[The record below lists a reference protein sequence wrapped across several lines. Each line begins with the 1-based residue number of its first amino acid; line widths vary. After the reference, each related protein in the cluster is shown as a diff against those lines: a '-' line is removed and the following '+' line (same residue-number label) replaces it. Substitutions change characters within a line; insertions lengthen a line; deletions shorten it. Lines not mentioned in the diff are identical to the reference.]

1 MNKWKRYIPEG
12 MRDILFEECY
22 GKTVLEN
29 ILRERYLAGGFVD
42 VVSPTLEF
50 YDVFSGENQT
60 LEQEKMYKLFDRQ
73 GRIVVLRPDMTTPI
87 ARIAATKIRDEVFPL
102 KLCYNSNVF
111 RINEDWNGKVSEI
124 TQSGIEI
131 IGIEGCKADI
141 EVIITAINALLTA
154 GLKNFKIE
162 LGQSEFFKG
171 LIEDSRLD
179 LEKQEVLRKLIENK
193 NLNSLKSFLAH
204 NKSLLNGDTI
214 EILSKLPQLF
224 GNIKILEEARKMTKS
239 TRAIKALDNIKE
251 IYDVLDKLGVA
262 SYIDIDLG
270 MVHHINYYTGI
281 IFRGYSSEVGNII
294 LSGGRYDNLLSQFG
308 RSLPATGLAFNVDS
322 IMISLE
328 KQGKLK
334 AKKRIE
340 YIIHQNDDYITEGY
354 EICRSIREK
363 NKSAEI
369 SLLDKEAET
378 VSYAIKKG
386 IVSIIHIIDK
396 ETISINNLIN
406 DTRIFTKTSD
416 FLSDL
421 K

>member
-1 MNKWKRYIPEG
+1 MSKWKRYIPEG
-12 MRDILFEECY
+12 MRDILFEECF
-22 GKTVLEN
+22 GKTAVEN
-29 ILRERYLAGGFVD
+29 TLRETYLAAGFTD

-87 ARIAATKIRDEVFPL
+87 ARIAATKIRDEIYPL

-131 IGIEGCKADI
+131 IGIEGYKADT
-141 EVIITAINALLTA
+141 EVIITAINALLAA

-171 LIEDSRLD
+171 ILEDSRID
-179 LEKQEVLRKLIENK
+179 EEKQESLRKLIENK
-193 NLNSLKSFLAH
+193 NLNSLKSFLEH
-204 NKSLLNGDTI
+204 NKGMFNEDTA
-214 EILSKLPQLF
+214 EILNRLPQMF
-224 GNIKILEEARKMTKS
+224 GDIKILEEARKMTKN
-239 TRAIKALDNIKE
+239 TRALKALDNIQD
-251 IYDVLDKLGVA
+251 IYDILNKVGVS

-281 IFRGYSSEVGNII
+281 IFRGYSSEVGNVI

-308 RSLPATGLAFNVDS
+308 TSLPATGLALNVDS

-328 KQGKLK
+328 KQGALK
-334 AKKRIE
+334 SRNKIE
-340 YIIHQNDDYITEGY
+340 YIVHQNDNYITEGH
-354 EICRSIREK
+354 EICRYIREK
-363 NKSAEI
+363 SGTAEM
-369 SLLDKEAET
+369 SLLDREEETAAYALKKGIGKIIHITDNET
-378 VSYAIKKG
+378 VS
-386 IVSIIHIIDK
+386 
-396 ETISINNLIN
+396 ISSLSD
-406 DTRIFTKTSD
+406 DTRRFMKISD
-416 FLSDL
+416 FLSEL
-421 K
+421 E